1 MVPSPSRQKY
11 PLRLLRSHGVAVEEV
26 GLAAPAAVVAV
37 EVVGHEDA
45 AAALGGGAFFAQ
57 ARDLPGV
64 VDLVHFQESEL
75 DLLVHVGD
83 ALGLGVHLLLAL
95 LAATAKAQDEVQ
107 GGFLLDVVI
116 REGAAVLKL
125 LARED
130 ETLLVGGNAFLVLDL
145 SLDVVDG
152 VRRLHLQGDGLTRDC
167 VWKAGG
173 RVSWSAQ
180 GVKRREANRTLD
192 FGVKIG
198 LARERGEDA
207 ARV

>member
-1 MVPSPSRQKY
+1 MVPSPSRQKD

-95 LAATAKAQDEVQ
+95 LAATAKAEDEVQ
-107 GGFLLDVVI
+107 GGLLLDVVI
-116 REGAAVLKL
+116 RQCAAIFEL

-130 ETLLVGGNAFLVLDL
+130 ETLLVRRDALLVLGGNISTPTPTSRPLNQFV
-145 SLDVVDG
+145 
-152 VRRLHLQGDGLTRDC
+152 
-167 VWKAGG
+167 
-173 RVSWSAQ
+173 
-180 GVKRREANRTLD
+180 
-192 FGVKIG
+192 
-198 LARERGEDA
+198 
-207 ARV
+207 